1 MHIKYGYIFN
11 QNYRWNFGSKIF
23 QDEEEQ
29 NKLASLEDAIASD
42 PKTLLTD
49 SPTD

>member
-1 MHIKYGYIFN
+1 MGIFSIKNYI
-11 QNYRWNFGSKIF
+11 WNFGSKIF

-49 SPTD
+49 SRTD